1 MVFEKKE
8 EHRFL
13 KLYLE
18 TSVWN
23 FLSAPDSKEKMD
35 ITKNLFKKFIL
46 IELISFYISPFVLE
60 EIFRSSYERR
70 RLLESFI
77 DRYGPFLLRP
87 NLAFQI
93 LSEQY
98 VQADILPERYHNDLF
113 HIAMGTVHEMDAV
126 VSWNL
131 KHIVNKRTIDVTNT
145 INIENGYGPIKIFTP
160 QEVITYVSR
169 TESDE
174 GDTQDP

>member
-1 MVFEKKE
+1 
-8 EHRFL
+8 
-13 KLYLE
+13 
-18 TSVWN
+18 
-23 FLSAPDSKEKMD
+23 
-35 ITKNLFKKFIL
+35 
-46 IELISFYISPFVLE
+46 
-60 EIFRSSYERR
+60 
-70 RLLESFI
+70 
-77 DRYGPFLLRP
+77 
-87 NLAFQI
+87 
-93 LSEQY
+93 
-98 VQADILPERYHNDLF
+98 
-113 HIAMGTVHEMDAV
+113 MGTVHEMDAV